1 MDLKPMDLQTIQM
14 NNNVTTVKNKAE
26 SLKVKQQ
33 DAELKE
39 ACHDFVSILL
49 SKVFK
54 DMDESI
60 NRSGLTDEAYGSK
73 WFRQMVLDEYA
84 KEASKQ
90 SLKPLAN
97 SLYRDITRSQD
108 R

>member
-1 MDLKPMDLQTIQM
+1 MDLKPIDLSTIQT
-14 NNNVTTVKNKAE
+14 NTDLTKAQKKAE
-26 SLKVKQQ
+26 TLNSKTQ

-54 DMDESI
+54 DMDASI
-60 NRSGLTDEAYGSK
+60 NRSGLTEEAYGNK
-73 WFRQMVLDEYA
+73 WFREMVLDEYA
-84 KEASKQ
+84 KQASKQ

-97 SLYRDITRSQD
+97 SLYKDITRSQN

>member
-1 MDLKPMDLQTIQM
+1 MELKPIDLSTVQTNTDLNQ
-14 NNNVTTVKNKAE
+14 VKNKAE
-26 SLKVKQQ
+26 TLTSNTS
-33 DAELKE
+33 DETLKE

-54 DMDESI
+54 DMDASI
-60 NRSGLTDEAYGSK
+60 NRSGLTEEAYGNK
-73 WFRQMVLDEYA
+73 WFREMVLDEYA
-84 KEASKQ
+84 KQASKQ

-97 SLYRDITRSQD
+97 SLYKDITRSQN

>member
-1 MDLKPMDLQTIQM
+1 MDLKPVDLTTIQT
-14 NNNVTTVKNKAE
+14 NTDLTKVQNKAE
-26 SLKVKQQ
+26 TLNLKTQ
-33 DAELKE
+33 DSELKE

-60 NRSGLTDEAYGSK
+60 NRSGLTEEAYGNK
-73 WFRQMVLDEYA
+73 WFRQMVLDEYS

-90 SLKPLAN
+90 SLKPLAD
-97 SLYRDITRSQD
+97 SLYRDITRS
-108 R
+108 RER

>member
-1 MDLKPMDLQTIQM
+1 MDLKPIDLS
-14 NNNVTTVKNKAE
+14 NVQLNTDLAKVKNKAVTLNPNT
-26 SLKVKQQ
+26 S
-33 DAELKE
+33 DTTLKE

-49 SKVFK
+49 AKVFK

-60 NRSGLTDEAYGSK
+60 NRSGLTEEAYGNK

-97 SLYRDITRSQD
+97 SLYRDITRSQN

>member
-1 MDLKPMDLQTIQM
+1 MELKPIDL
-14 NNNVTTVKNKAE
+14 TTVQTNTDLNQVKNQAE
-26 SLKVKQQ
+26 SLASNTS
-33 DAELKE
+33 DEALKE

-54 DMDESI
+54 DMDASI
-60 NRSGLTDEAYGSK
+60 NRSGLTQEAYGNK
-73 WFRQMVLDEYA
+73 WFREMVLDEYA
-84 KEASKQ
+84 KQASKQ

-97 SLYRDITRSQD
+97 SLYKDITRSQD

>member
-1 MDLKPMDLQTIQM
+1 MDLKPIDLTTIQT
-14 NNNVTTVKNKAE
+14 NTDLTKVKNKAE
-26 SLKVKQQ
+26 TLNSNTS
-33 DAELKE
+33 DNELKE

-60 NRSGLTDEAYGSK
+60 NRSGLTEEAYGSK

-97 SLYRDITRSQD
+97 SLYRDITRSQN

>member
-1 MDLKPMDLQTIQM
+1 MDLKPIDMSNVQLNTDLAK
-14 NNNVTTVKNKAE
+14 VKNKTE
-26 SLKVKQQ
+26 KLNSNTS
-33 DAELKE
+33 DASLKE

-49 SKVFK
+49 AKVFK

-60 NRSGLTDEAYGSK
+60 NRSGLTEEAYGNK

-97 SLYRDITRSQD
+97 SLYRDITRSQN

>member
-1 MDLKPMDLQTIQM
+1 MDLKPVDLTSLQTS
-14 NNNVTTVKNKAE
+14 TDLTKVKNKAE
-26 SLKVKQQ
+26 ILNSKTS
-33 DAELKE
+33 DAALKE

-60 NRSGLTDEAYGSK
+60 NRSGLTEEAYGSK

-90 SLKPLAN
+90 SLKPLAK
-97 SLYRDITRSQD
+97 SLYNDITRSQD